1 MAEPDKKDGE
11 IAEIL
16 LVLDNILSDMSGGD
30 QGKAEAIAKAASTPT
45 LPPAQP
51 TPASPPAAQAP
62 PPAAPPEPRP
72 APAGPPPAPKP
83 EAAPAVAAPEANAAM
98 EGLKDK
104 IPEKT
109 PKEQIRRVA
118 FLHSKGQ
125 LEARDKFA
133 TFLDTSALT
142 ISKKPI

>member
-1 MAEPDKKDGE
+1 MAEPDKKDEE

-16 LVLDNILSDMSGGD
+16 LDLDNILSDMSGGD

-51 TPASPPAAQAP
+51 TPASPPAAKAP
-62 PPAAPPEPRP
+62 PPAQMPPPAPRPPTP
-72 APAGPPPAPKP
+72 APAAPPKPKPAPAVPPPEPKP

-125 LEARDKFA
+125 L
-133 TFLDTSALT
+133 
-142 ISKKPI
+142 